1 MLLFSHTAYT
11 PQTCAPAVI
20 CLDDILPLS
29 DTHASSDPTHL
40 PDARS
45 PHILFMTVNTS
56 TTSFTLLH
64 TLIAS
69 MRKHSR
75 VLLWQVRPL
84 TAEQIRALATQCL
97 PMSTIDDPACAFLAS
112 QSAGNPLLLI
122 ELIRPHLLT
131 HTRLTGRTDF
141 ALVQTTNILSSGPS
155 LLAHARVRIGNLTL
169 EERHICTLLAVADT
183 PLSTTALTSLCA
195 LDGPTLDTIT
205 RTLTARGVLR
215 AHSDGSDEQFSLA
228 GQLLCDY
235 VLTSVTGDDKQRLH
249 HALATYYLSATDQ
262 RQSIAL
268 AAKHL
273 VASGHVQEGVSH
285 YAAAA
290 RQAMDD
296 HNYVAALT
304 FLEAALL
311 HPIHLASQHSEL
323 QLLKATTLF
332 ALGHAIEAI
341 PLLRPIVD
349 DRSLTYTLRAEAHIL
364 LGRLSLEADERRTH
378 MRSGRR
384 AVILARMAK
393 DAHLEVRGYQLLG
406 AAHTLQE
413 RLGKGPRLLFR
424 TARRARRL
432 RERAVVAG
440 AMNSLAFAAWRGG
453 KHSDALRY
461 TRRRV
466 GLIRTSNDGISLSE
480 AIENQAIIQTALGF
494 YGSARQSLRHS
505 LFLAQQHQAKAQIA
519 GCHANIGETFRC
531 QGSWPMAAVHPGSV
545 ALGAEALGWQHGHGA
560 D

>member
-11 PQTCAPAVI
+11 PHTCAPAVI
-20 CLDDILPLS
+20 FLDDILPLS

-75 VLLWQVRPL
+75 VLLWQLRPL

-141 ALVQTTNILSSGPS
+141 ALVQTTNILSRGPS
-155 LLAHARVRIGNLTL
+155 LLPHAHVRIGNLTL
-169 EERHICTLLAVADT
+169 EERHICTLLAVPDT
-183 PLSTTALTSLCA
+183 PLSTTALTSLCT

-215 AHSDGSDEQFSLA
+215 ANSDGSSEHFSLA
-228 GQLLCDY
+228 GGVICAY
-235 VLTSVTGDDKQRLH
+235 VLTDITDEDRHRLH
-249 HALATYYLSATDQ
+249 HALATYYLSATGQ
-262 RQSIAL
+262 QQSAAL
-268 AAKHL
+268 AAKPL
-273 VASGHVQEGVSH
+273 VASGRVQEGISH

-290 RQAMDD
+290 RQSIAEHD
-296 HNYVAALT
+296 HVAALA
-304 FLEAALL
+304 FLQAALL
-311 HPIHLASQHSEL
+311 HPIPLASQHSEL

-349 DRSLTYTLRAEAHIL
+349 DRSLTYKLRAEANIL
-364 LGRLSLEADERRTH
+364 LGRLSLEADDPRTH

-384 AVILARMAK
+384 AAILA
-393 DAHLEVRGYQLLG
+393 
-406 AAHTLQE
+406 
-413 RLGKGPRLLFR
+413 
-424 TARRARRL
+424 
-432 RERAVVAG
+432 
-440 AMNSLAFAAWRGG
+440 
-453 KHSDALRY
+453 
-461 TRRRV
+461 
-466 GLIRTSNDGISLSE
+466 
-480 AIENQAIIQTALGF
+480 
-494 YGSARQSLRHS
+494 
-505 LFLAQQHQAKAQIA
+505 
-519 GCHANIGETFRC
+519 
-531 QGSWPMAAVHPGSV
+531 
-545 ALGAEALGWQHGHGA
+545 
-560 D
+560 